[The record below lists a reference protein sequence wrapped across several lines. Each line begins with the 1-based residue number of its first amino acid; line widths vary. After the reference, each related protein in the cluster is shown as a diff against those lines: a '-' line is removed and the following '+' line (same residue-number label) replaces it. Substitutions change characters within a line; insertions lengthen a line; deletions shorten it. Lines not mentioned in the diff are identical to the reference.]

1 MGIQDEDIARVR
13 AASDFVAVAGEHIQ
27 LTRAGRNYKGLCP
40 FHAEKSPSFTI
51 NADKGLYYCFGCQA
65 KGDIIRFVMELDH
78 LDFAAAVEKL
88 AVKSGIT
95 LRYDNEAIGR
105 DRKRRERL
113 RETMTRTVDFYHQQ
127 LLTAP
132 GAGRARAYL
141 KSRGYDGEA
150 VRAFRL
156 GWAPEGW
163 DTLMRALSMPA
174 DIAKD
179 TGLGYV
185 NRVGRLNDFF
195 QARILFPIFDVSGE
209 PIAFGGRKLP
219 DADGPKYKNSSETLL
234 YSKSRTL
241 YGLNWAKQGIVDAGE
256 VIVCEGYTD
265 VIGFHRVGLNRAVAT
280 CGTALAD
287 EHFKMLKNFAR
298 RIVLAYDAD
307 AAGQNAAEKFY
318 EWEKRYEI
326 DLRVVALPA
335 GADPGDLAR
344 TDPERLRVAVA
355 EARPFLAFRLDRELA
370 KADLRAPE
378 GRGRAFELAAD
389 LIREHPSPFVREQ
402 YLREVG
408 DRCQISEDMM
418 ARVARTLDQRG
429 RTPPGHAS
437 GTASGRPTGQS
448 SQSGQAPRRVAN
460 ADPGSYDDDRGRSGR
475 PPVAP
480 RLVGRV
486 SSPLTQATAA
496 SGQVQRAERQLL
508 TLVVHEPQSVLAW
521 VDSSLFALDLHARSF
536 QVLVGTRDVHEALHQ
551 AELDDELGPDVADL
565 LQRLAVEEPT
575 ADALDVVALVVS
587 LATTRAVGALTR
599 TPDDPRASH
608 VGAVRL
614 WQMQLTEPETRLA
627 ALNQLVPWLSAWA
640 KPSTEIPLRG

>member
-1 MGIQDEDIARVR
+1 MVSWARLHHKVGIQDEDIVRVR
-13 AASDFVAVAGEHIQ
+13 SGTDFVAIAGEHIQ
-27 LTRAGRNYKGLCP
+27 LTRAGRNFKGLCP
-40 FHAEKSPSFTI
+40 FHTEKSPSFTI
-51 NADKGLYYCFGCQA
+51 NAEKGLYYCFGCQA
-65 KGDIIRFVMELDH
+65 KGDVIAFVMELEH
-78 LDFAAAVEKL
+78 LDFATAVEKL
-88 AVKSGIT
+88 AVKAGIT

-132 GAGRARAYL
+132 SAGKARAYL

-150 VRAFRL
+150 VRSFKL

-163 DTLMRALSMPA
+163 DTLMRALNMPA

-185 NRVGRLNDFF
+185 NRIGKLNDFF

-219 DADGPKYKNSSETLL
+219 DAEGPKYKNSSETLL

-318 EWEKRYEI
+318 EWEKRFEI
-326 DLRVVALPA
+326 DLRVVALPS
-335 GADPGDLAR
+335 GADPGDVAR
-344 TDPERLRVAVA
+344 TDPELLRRAVA
-355 EARPFLAFRLDRELA
+355 EARPFLAFRLDRQLS
-370 KADLRAPE
+370 KADLRNPE
-378 GRGRAFELAAD
+378 GRGRAFEQAAD

-418 ARVARTLDQRG
+418 AAVARTLDQPKRAQ
-429 RTPPGHAS
+429 TN
-437 GTASGRPTGQS
+437 TTQS
-448 SQSGQAPRRVAN
+448 SRRVSN
-460 ADPGSYDDDRGRSGR
+460 SDPGEFRGQPSSAG
-475 PPVAP
+475 PGPA

-486 SSPLTQATAA
+486 SSALTQATAA
-496 SGQVQRAERQLL
+496 NGRVQRAEHQLL
-508 TLVVHEPQSVLAW
+508 RLMVHEPHSVLAW
-521 VDSSLFALDLHARSF
+521 TDASLFALDLHAKTFRI
-536 QVLVGTRDVHEALHQ
+536 LVETEDVHRALEQ
-551 AELDDELGPDVADL
+551 AAQDDDLGPDVADL

-575 ADALDVVALVVS
+575 EDALDVVALVVS
-587 LATTRAVGALTR
+587 LATTRAVGSLTR
-599 TPDDPRASH
+599 TPDDPRTAQ
-608 VGAVRL
+608 VGDVRR
-614 WQMQLTEPETRLA
+614 WQMQLNEPDTRLG
-627 ALNQLVPWLSAWA
+627 ALNQLVPLLSQWA